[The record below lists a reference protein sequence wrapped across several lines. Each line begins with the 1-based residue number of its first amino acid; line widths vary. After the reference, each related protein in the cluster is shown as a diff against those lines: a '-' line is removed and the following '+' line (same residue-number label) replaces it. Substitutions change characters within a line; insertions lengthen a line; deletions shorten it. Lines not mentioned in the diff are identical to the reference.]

1 MPHKSKITSPMTIKE
16 FFKKVCSKSIIGNML
31 AMLLLTVLLIVGDS
45 SFLVIYTHHGQE
57 VTVPDLRGKSY
68 DVAVAELNDMGLKA
82 EVRDT
87 GYVRTLPPNSV
98 LDQSIRPGEKVKAGR
113 IIEFTI
119 NAASARAVAIPD
131 IADNCSLR
139 EAEAKLRVM
148 GFKLTAPKY
157 VTGDKDWVYG
167 IEVNGRN
174 VVKGQRVSVDVP
186 LTLVVGDGN
195 VQDEYN
201 GNDSLDYVIN
211 GPSEEELKAMRSL
224 NENNDYDSIHISE

>member
-1 MPHKSKITSPMTIKE
+1 M
-16 FFKKVCSKSIIGNML
+16 
-31 AMLLLTVLLIVGDS
+31 
-45 SFLVIYTHHGQE
+45 
-57 VTVPDLRGKSY
+57 
-68 DVAVAELNDMGLKA
+68 
-82 EVRDT
+82 
-87 GYVRTLPPNSV
+87 
-98 LDQSIRPGEKVKAGR
+98 DQSIRPGEKVKAGR

-174 VVKGQRVSVDVP
+174 VVKVQRVSVDVP
-186 LTLVVGDGN
+186 LTLIVGDGN

-224 NENNDYDSIHISE
+224 YEDNDYDSIHISE